1 MLEVLANII
10 HQLPAGFAN
19 VAGVWVA
26 ALLTL
31 AVLSYVFGNNP
42 VFRLAQYLFVGVA
55 AGYAGALAWN
65 QVLWPRL
72 WLLLTDPQTYW
83 TYAIFFLLGILLLA
97 RGMRSIS
104 VLADLPLGVL
114 FGVGAALA
122 LGGALTGTLV
132 PQIQATIVPVNPALY
147 GGGPA
152 GWALA
157 IDAGLVVIG
166 TVTVFSVFH
175 YAGRGQGLLSGVWYG
190 LRRAAGSVGSGL
202 IAITFG
208 VLLAG
213 AFLSFFTILSSRLSF
228 LITEWLPLL
237 GQLGL

>member
-1 MLEVLANII
+1 MLDVLVHTFN
-10 HQLPAGFAN
+10 QLPAGFAD
-19 VAGVWVA
+19 VVGIWVA

-31 AVLSYVFGNNP
+31 AVLSYIFGNNP

-72 WLLLTDPQTYW
+72 LLLRADPETYW
-83 TYAIFFLLGILLLA
+83 PLGIFFLLGILLLA
-97 RGMRSIS
+97 RGARPITA
-104 VLADLPLGVL
+104 LADLPLGVL

-132 PQIQATIVPVNPALY
+132 PQVQATIMPVNPSFY
-147 GGGPA
+147 GGGLV

-157 IDAGLVVIG
+157 IDAALLIIG
-166 TVTVFSVFH
+166 TVAVFSAFQ
-175 YAGRGQGLLSGVWYG
+175 YTARSQGFLSGFWNA
-190 LRRAAGSVGSGL
+190 LRRGAGSIGRGL
-202 IAITFG
+202 IAVTFG
-208 VLLAG
+208 ALLAG
-213 AFLSFFTILSSRLSF
+213 AFLSFFAILSSRIAF
-228 LITEWLPLL
+228 LVSDWLPLL